1 MSQRTRRE
9 GQRGQHIRLRLFCGG
24 QHGRQNRNLVGS
36 PLLFSSVTVPRLAG
50 RVNAGNQARDPV
62 SANDVEGAAH
72 VVVDRGGDLLG
83 GQEVK
88 TLLVG
93 TIRCDDRDRAASRTG
108 IGAVVAGRQSQ
119 TNDRADDDRQDSDDV
134 LAHAPHV

>member
-1 MSQRTRRE
+1 M
-9 GQRGQHIRLRLFCGG
+9 
-24 QHGRQNRNLVGS
+24 
-36 PLLFSSVTVPRLAG
+36 
-50 RVNAGNQARDPV
+50 
-62 SANDVEGAAH
+62 
-72 VVVDRGGDLLG
+72 VVDRGGDLLG

-93 TIRCDDRDRAASRTG
+93 TIRCDDRDGTASRTG

-119 TNDRADDDRQDSDDV
+119 TNDRADNDRQDSDDV